1 MRDLAIDRMKSSQNV
16 TFEEVEFRP
25 CQTTSDSLS
34 NHNWWMDA
42 VEPQIKTSE
51 TGTETSTAVV
61 LERPKGTDPKTGR
74 SVRVKKNVRA
84 RKDI

>member
-1 MRDLAIDRMKSSQNV
+1 MRDLAIGRMRNSQNV

-42 VEPQIKTSE
+42 QGETSE

-61 LERPKGTDPKTGR
+61 LERPKGTDPKTGP
-74 SVRVKKNVRA
+74 SVRVKKNVLA